1 MEDNNE
7 GEVMY
12 GVCLED
18 EPMHAL
24 TCRWRQGRI
33 IHRHEAITKALMQGL
48 RGISGVRIE
57 GREPNVGDRAHPQR
71 RADIKLTSGGTV
83 YLLDVGV
90 VCPATPTCVKKY
102 HTHTRPGVAVRR
114 GHAVKVRKYGRVVK
128 PFMIETGG
136 RLHEKALMFI
146 DGLGDDSEEDKRAR
160 TKTLRLVGDAL
171 VRSQLYMMAS
181 LMAELAERG
190 ERWREERGMMRP
202 ARRRGDIGHV
212 DEGAD
217 LDADDEIR
225 DEQDL
230 AIDVPFPDS
239 RSD

>member
-1 MEDNNE
+1 
-7 GEVMY
+7 
-12 GVCLED
+12 
-18 EPMHAL
+18 
-24 TCRWRQGRI
+24 
-33 IHRHEAITKALMQGL
+33 
-48 RGISGVRIE
+48 
-57 GREPNVGDRAHPQR
+57 
-71 RADIKLTSGGTV
+71 
-83 YLLDVGV
+83 
-90 VCPATPTCVKKY
+90 
-102 HTHTRPGVAVRR
+102 
-114 GHAVKVRKYGRVVK
+114 
-128 PFMIETGG
+128 
-136 RLHEKALMFI
+136 MFI

-230 AIDVPFPDS
+230 TIDVPFPDS